1 MCLSLQGAAPAAPLY
16 RKGIIAGRAN
26 IVSFDVLLK
35 DPDKILAWLGAG
47 DNIIMLHGGEF
58 LAFILR
64 VQEDDLDMPKKM
76 ISFKDL
82 KKNEDDLFYF
92 IKTGEE
98 VVISFR
104 SREVALITTKLPQD
118 LSDFLED

>member
-1 MCLSLQGAAPAAPLY
+1 M
-16 RKGIIAGRAN
+16 GRAN
-26 IVSFDVLLK
+26 IVSFDVLLN
-35 DPDKILAWLGAG
+35 DPDKILAWLGSG
-47 DNIIMLHGGEF
+47 DNIIMLNGGCF

-64 VQEDDLDMPKKM
+64 VREDDLDVPKKM

-82 KKNEDDLFYF
+82 QKNEDDLVYF
-92 IKTGEE
+92 MKTGEE

-104 SREVALITTKLPQD
+104 SREVALITTKLPQEY